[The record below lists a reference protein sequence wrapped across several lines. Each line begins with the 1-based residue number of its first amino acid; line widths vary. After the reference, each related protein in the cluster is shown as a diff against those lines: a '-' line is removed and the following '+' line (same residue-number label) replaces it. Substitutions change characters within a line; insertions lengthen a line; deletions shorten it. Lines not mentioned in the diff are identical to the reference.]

1 VRKGVAV
8 TILNDQTLK
17 ERVQKGF
24 LIERSE
30 EMTESYKKSLINILL
45 VQADTELM
53 SAPAYYM
60 AARKAPTINTRIS
73 ALAIIQD
80 ELGHAHIA
88 YRLLED
94 LGQDKEHLI
103 YGRKPNEFK
112 NPYGFDQPLESWLE
126 LVVANAL
133 FDRAGIVLLG
143 DAFHHTSY
151 GPWKRALAKV
161 DKEEFFH
168 LRHGEVWMKRLAQAG
183 GEVRAQL
190 QRAVDWMFPTGAEWF
205 GLPDTMKHH
214 NSQLDFR
221 LKGKTNDQLRQEWL
235 KAVVP
240 LCQECDLQIP
250 AHFDQTSGTYVLDYH
265 LPVDYDPK
273 AKRWLFDRPISWDDA
288 FKRWRDR
295 GPYNEEYVSMVQGR
309 HREFAKLFSENGATQ

>member
-1 VRKGVAV
+1 MLDDERLKGKVR
-8 TILNDQTLK
+8 
-17 ERVQKGF
+17 EGF
-24 LIERSE
+24 LVERPE
-30 EMTESYKKSLINILL
+30 EMTEAYKRSLINILT

-60 AARKAPTINTRIS
+60 AARKAPNINTRLS

-94 LGQDKEHLI
+94 LGEDKDYLI
-103 YGRKPNEFK
+103 YGRKPHEFK
-112 NPYGFDQPLESWLE
+112 NPYGFDQPLDSWLE
-126 LVVANAL
+126 LVVANAF
-133 FDRAGIVLLG
+133 FDRAGITLLG

-168 LRHGEVWMKRLAQAG
+168 LRHGEVWMRRLAQAG
-183 GEVRAQL
+183 GEVRDQL

-205 GLPDTMKHH
+205 GLPDAMKHH
-214 NSQLDFR
+214 SSQLDFR
-221 LKGKTNDQLRQEWL
+221 LKGKTNDELRQEWL

-240 LCQECDLQIP
+240 LSQECGMKVP
-250 AHFDQTSGTYVLDYH
+250 AHYDEASEKYLLDYP
-265 LPVDYDPK
+265 LPVAYDPQ
-273 AKRWLFDRPISWDDA
+273 AKRWQFDRPISWDEA
-288 FKRWRDR
+288 FKRWRER
-295 GPYNEEYVSMVQGR
+295 GPYNEEYVGMIQGH
-309 HREFAKLFSENGATQ
+309 HREFTKLCKANGLGR